1 MHPSAP
7 LPGRGD
13 GYLYTMLLRV
23 LSPLLMHV
31 PVVYSLVAFLLVF
44 TQATLL
50 NRIVNTLRLFP
61 KPHFLT
67 GMSFLLVTSLM
78 KEWTSF
84 SAVLLVN
91 SLMVWIWYRMIGLY
105 NNSNPKTAVYD
116 VAVWVGLLPLLY
128 HPAIGFVLLL
138 ALALLITRP
147 LRIAEWMVAL
157 LGLITPYYFLLAILF
172 LNNQWH
178 YSRLIPAVTFQL
190 PSIPHSPP
198 LIAGIVLLAL
208 PLLPGGYFVQD
219 NLNKMLIQVRKAWSL
234 LLSFLVVSLLILLFN
249 KGDNYLHWMLVVVSL
264 ATFHAAFYFYVSNR
278 WIALILHYVTFG
290 FAILLNYG
298 ILH

>member
-1 MHPSAP
+1 MP
-7 LPGRGD
+7 
-13 GYLYTMLLRV
+13 
-23 LSPLLMHV
+23 
-31 PVVYSLVAFLLVF
+31 
-44 TQATLL
+44 
-50 NRIVNTLRLFP
+50 
-61 KPHFLT
+61 FLT
-67 GMSFLLVTSLM
+67 GMSFLLVTSLI
-78 KEWTSF
+78 KEWISF

-116 VAVWVGLLPLLY
+116 VAVWVGLLPLIY

-138 ALALLITRP
+138 VLALLITRP

-172 LNNQWH
+172 LNDQWP
-178 YSRLIPAVTFQL
+178 YSRLIPTVTFQL
-190 PSIPHSPP
+190 PSIQRSPP
-198 LIAGIVLLAL
+198 LLSGIGLLAL
-208 PLLPGGYFVQD
+208 PLLPGAYYVQH

-234 LLSFLVVSLLILLFN
+234 LLSYFMVSLLILLFN
-249 KGDNYLHWMLVVVSL
+249 KGGNYLHWMLVVVPL
-264 ATFHAAFYFYVSNR
+264 ATFHAAFYFYAGNR
-278 WIALILHYVTFG
+278 WIALVLHYLTFS